1 MKKKKFEN
9 KTRWQEAKETKE
21 KKFNNKEERGEND
34 LCLKTDGFC
43 LRLIR
48 IIRWIELEEFS
59 HLAMAK
65 KRNKTKKNNERN
77 SSIEETKWERE
88 KKKYR

>member
-1 MKKKKFEN
+1 MTSGQREE
-9 KTRWQEAKETKE
+9 RE
-21 KKFNNKEERGEND
+21 KKFNNKEEKEND

-43 LRLIR
+43 FRLIR
-48 IIRWIELEEFS
+48 IVRWIELEEVS

-65 KRNKTKKNNERN
+65 KRNKTKKKKNNERN

-88 KKKYR
+88 REREK